1 MRYNPLF
8 KSEQLK
14 IGTGHTVV
22 VTGWTPKEAIA
33 KKLDPEE
40 YAAIGQLY
48 SPTRGINFLIRN
60 LIYNPQVRY
69 LVVLNGTKADANAGG
84 CRSLLDFFCQGFSE
98 GVNDNGK
105 PCWVIQPRM
114 KGFIDIE
121 VPYKVLIQL
130 RKSIDLK
137 ECGDI
142 KDAIA
147 TVKEF
152 SGYTSPIP
160 WITPQQYP
168 ISEVKNSILPGDRY
182 GHRIEASTIAEA
194 WVKLIHRI
202 RTTGTIRPTGYDG
215 KWQELI
221 NLLVVVTNEPD
232 GFYFPEPN
240 YLPTDPEFIKNYLPQ
255 ILEDAPYE
263 DGVKYTYGQRLRSW
277 FHRDQIEDVIDKLIA
292 EIDSASAVMNL
303 WDSGRGFNNEISTAP
318 FGREPGDSDHQ
329 HGGSPCLNHI
339 WVRVVEGE
347 LSLTGIFRSNDMF
360 SAWPANAM
368 GLRSLQK
375 HIRDEIA
382 NRSEYNLELGP
393 LMILSQSAHIYDDCW
408 ENADKLISDQYK
420 KNCQRQLLAFDD
432 PCGNFIIQSQGD
444 EILVEQTNPM
454 GEIVATY
461 SECVGDSVEKAVK
474 SLSHKIA
481 SANPGLQV
489 HHAFY
494 LGSELQKVAIALSNK
509 TPYLQDKSLTVA

>member
-1 MRYNPLF
+1 MYTPIC
-8 KSEQLK
+8 KPQQLK
-14 IGTGHTVV
+14 LGTGHTVV
-22 VTGWTPKEAIA
+22 VTGWTPKDAVA
-33 KKLDPEE
+33 KKLDPQK

-48 SPTRGINFLIRN
+48 SPTRGISFLIRN
-60 LIYNPQVRY
+60 LIFNPHVRY
-69 LVVLNGTKADANAGG
+69 MVILNATKVDENAGG
-84 CRSLLDFFCQGFSE
+84 CDCLIDFFFKGFSE
-98 GVNDNGK
+98 GISDTGK
-105 PCWVIQPRM
+105 PCWVIDSKI
-114 KGFIDIE
+114 KGYIDIE
-121 VPYKVLIQL
+121 IPFEILQKL
-130 RKSIDLK
+130 RQHIEIEAHASLKS
-137 ECGDI
+137 
-142 KDAIA
+142 AIA
-147 TVKEF
+147 AVEAFATH
-152 SGYTSPIP
+152 TSSP
-160 WITPQQYP
+160 WTNPTQYP

-494 LGSELQKVAIALSNK
+494 LGSELQKVAIALSTK